1 MVDGTTFRPTE
12 QLANSQVRLP
22 KKLIV
27 CCDGTWMD
35 ADNGYSGG
43 KLQNPSN
50 VTRIARA
57 IMFED
62 DAKHPQI
69 VYYQSGIGT
78 GLGLYDQVLGG
89 GTGIGLSEHIREAYS
104 FLGMNYSPDDHL
116 CGPDSIFLIGFS
128 RGAFTAR
135 SLGGFIAAV
144 GVLTRKAMPYF
155 YECFSDWENV
165 GVAGYK
171 PRFLDAYCRANP
183 DERLDARLS
192 QPDPAIAHSRDVGAI
207 DEYMRQYKNHL
218 LSLGLTQE
226 AQIKCIGVWDT
237 VGALGIPVNP
247 VFQGFLPAFIK
258 EYSWYDTRLSNA
270 VENAFHALALD
281 ERRFPFS
288 PAIWER
294 DDTGTT
300 NLKQVWFPGAHSNVG
315 GSYDDYGMANIT
327 LAWMMDQLS
336 GNTRD
341 PNKAFDPLDWI
352 RFDDDFIN
360 LCFRQS
366 SNYYASNSG
375 LDDYNGWAM
384 GKVYDSNTFPQSLA
398 GAKVRTPGR
407 YQKTDYLTGKN
418 TGVPLSVT
426 NEYIHSSVR
435 ARMDLAGRGVEPQAW
450 HQKIFSFIWRLITFQ
465 KAPHLYQPQC
475 APRWKGFLAQA
486 GPLYS
491 WKLID
496 GHPSHDIP
504 NMTIDMSPGG
514 LREAHWKFEGNGK
527 CTTDIFKEDVFA
539 EGGYEERLLLHDQE
553 VASILSSNRYKRPR
567 KEWRWSKTF

>member
-1 MVDGTTFRPTE
+1 
-12 QLANSQVRLP
+12 
-22 KKLIV
+22 
-27 CCDGTWMD
+27 
-35 ADNGYSGG
+35 
-43 KLQNPSN
+43 
-50 VTRIARA
+50 
-57 IMFED
+57 
-62 DAKHPQI
+62 
-69 VYYQSGIGT
+69 
-78 GLGLYDQVLGG
+78 
-89 GTGIGLSEHIREAYS
+89 
-104 FLGMNYSPDDHL
+104 
-116 CGPDSIFLIGFS
+116 
-128 RGAFTAR
+128 
-135 SLGGFIAAV
+135 
-144 GVLTRKAMPYF
+144 MPYF

-450 HQKIFSFIWRLITFQ
+450 HQTIFSFIWRLITFQ
-465 KAPHLYQPQC
+465 KAPQLYQPQC

-527 CTTDIFKEDVFA
+527 CTTDIVKEDVFA